1 MITWIISILIS
12 LSIGYL
18 IFYIYNKNRN
28 KDPEPNSYELS
39 CDWKLDTDVFNAKHG
54 ENDNFVDKYRKCT
67 DEGGCSI
74 DEIITTGP
82 ISQIVT
88 DDNYIPSN
96 PMEQLAV
103 LKCGDSLYQNNE
115 NKFCSDNITGDTKSF
130 CSDKDNTSKI
140 LYFSNDQGYRLAQNI
155 DDHTLFKCVNMDEQ
169 LNDSSDWSNT
179 DIPCFNTI
187 GGRKDEDANSDAVS
201 KCNDFIANSGIEK
214 SCKSFS

>member
-12 LSIGYL
+12 MSVGYI

-39 CDWKLDTDVFNAKHG
+39 CDWKLDTDVFNAKYTDG
-54 ENDNFVDKYRKCT
+54 NDFVTKYQKCT
-67 DEGGCSI
+67 DDWCSI

-88 DDNYIPSN
+88 DDNYVPSN

-115 NKFCSDNITGDTKSF
+115 NKFCSNNIADENKSF
-130 CSDKDNTSKI
+130 CSDTDNTSKI
-140 LYFSNDQGYRLAQNI
+140 LYFSNDQGWRLAQNN
-155 DDHTLFKCVNMDEQ
+155 DDDSEFKCVNKDQ
-169 LNDSSDWSNT
+169 TGDNWSIT
-179 DIPCFNTI
+179 SIPCFNTI
-187 GGRKDEDANSDAVS
+187 GKREDANSDAVS